1 MAYQVERL
9 IEQGRDAARAARWPE
24 ARDSFERALVDRDDP
39 EVRAELADVQW
50 WLADYAGTLAS
61 FERAYVGF
69 RRSGHYA
76 AAAKAAINLALSCV
90 SLLGNR
96 SAASGWHARAER
108 IVQSHD
114 LDALRGYLALA
125 KSEVVEDPDEIE
137 HAARE
142 AVEMARTSSDPD
154 LELSALSQLGRAYVR
169 QGRVADGVRLLDE
182 AMAGALA
189 GECQDLITVVF
200 ASCNMMHSCTDCAD
214 FERATEWVRASERFL
229 ETHGCPY
236 LYVGCR
242 TRYGRVLFATGDW
255 TRAEEELR
263 TALEQSRMFAP
274 SYLPE
279 ILACLAE
286 LRLAQGRIDEA
297 DRLLR
302 GQELNGMTAAV
313 RARLELQ
320 KGNHSAAATI
330 VRRRLD
336 DLRNEQLEHSCL
348 VEVLGEAEAVQ
359 GRAES
364 AVEHGSELQRKG
376 ETVGCRIMEA
386 RGRRLQGAARDPG
399 EARIHL
405 DAALAIFGKLG
416 MPFEVGRTH
425 LQLARLL
432 REEEPVVAVLEARAA
447 EEIFLRLGADGLS
460 NQVAACLREL
470 GEAGTRPGPRD
481 AARLTHREWEVF
493 RLLGEGLSNPQIA
506 ERLFVSRKTVE
517 HHVAHVLAKLGLR
530 NRAEAAAEVVRR
542 TSRESGSK

>member
-24 ARDSFERALVDRDDP
+24 AREFFERALADRDDP

-50 WLADYAGTLAS
+50 WLADYAGTLAN
-61 FERAYVGF
+61 FERAYVDF
-69 RRSGHYA
+69 RRSGHYSA
-76 AAAKAAINLALSCV
+76 AARAAINLSLSCV

-96 SAASGWHARAER
+96 SAASGWYARAER
-108 IVQSHD
+108 IVRAHD

-125 KSEVVEDPDEIE
+125 RSEVVEDPGEVE
-137 HAARE
+137 RAASE
-142 AVEMARTSSDPD
+142 AVEIGRQARDPD
-154 LELSALSQLGRAYVR
+154 LELSALSQLGHARVR

-189 GECQDLITVVF
+189 GECQDPITVVF

-229 ETHGCPY
+229 VTHGCPY

-255 TRAEEELR
+255 VRAEDELR
-263 TALEQSRMFAP
+263 TALEQSRVFAP
-274 SYLPE
+274 GYLPE
-279 ILACLAE
+279 IFACVAE
-286 LRLAQGRIDEA
+286 LRIAQGRIDEA

-320 KGNHSAAATI
+320 KGNHSAAAAI
-330 VRRRLD
+330 VRRRLAD
-336 DLRNEQLEHSCL
+336 IRTAQLEYACL
-348 VEVLGEAEAVQ
+348 VEVLGEAEILQ
-359 GRAES
+359 GRAELAVACGGELRRRGES
-364 AVEHGSELQRKG
+364 A
-376 ETVGCRIMEA
+376 GCMIMEA
-386 RGRRLQGAARDPG
+386 RGRRLEGASCDPG

-405 DAALAIFGKLG
+405 DAALAIFGRLG

-425 LQLARLL
+425 LQIARLL
-432 REEEPVVAVLEARAA
+432 RDEEPAMAVLEARAA

-493 RLLGEGLSNPQIA
+493 GLLGEGLSNPEIA

-530 NRAEAAAEVVRR
+530 NRAEAAAESVRR
-542 TSRESGSK
+542 VSRESGSK